1 MSLKSK
7 SLKRFREMGGPELAK
22 EERELRSAIWKLK
35 LQGYTGQ
42 TADPKKLEATKRDL
56 ARVLTLQRQREVD
69 RARPGAR
76 QEA

>member
-7 SLKRFREMGGPELAK
+7 SLKKFREMGDAELAK
-22 EERELRSAIWKLK
+22 EERELRTAVWKLR

-42 TADPKKLEATKRDL
+42 TADPNKLAATKRDL
-56 ARVLTLQRQREVD
+56 ARVLTLQRQRED
-69 RARPGAR
+69 RARTGAG